1 MAPFYSRKTRT
12 RVQRPMPALWLLA
25 SCAFLIPLPAVA
37 QSFSPVA
44 ADDADTTL
52 ATTGGAMTG
61 AATTGTAATGTQTT
75 DPTTTASLIDDG
87 PDAGPA
93 VDDDLGRVN
102 TREGTVDGLRSTL
115 DPDRN
120 DAPGIALGTFTL
132 KPSLSQTINHETTK
146 NGSSKESRSYLQT
159 GLKGTLTSDWS
170 RHQLTVTGE
179 GTWQRNIGGEGATE
193 PVANLDAEL
202 RLDISNETTGTL
214 RAGYRFEREDSTDP
228 NAISGASVQSGIDRY
243 SLGAGV
249 QRDFGILRGSAK
261 VDFERYVYGSAEL
274 SDGTDLSLSDRDRN
288 AGTVTA
294 RIGYELSPALIPFLE
309 ASVGRS
315 VYDLRRDTLGFERSY
330 DNYAGRAG
338 LQVDLGE
345 KMNGEIALGYE
356 TYRFKDSRLDDLS
369 GLTVDSTFN
378 WSPQR
383 GTIVTYGVST
393 GIEPSTTAGESGAL
407 VYALNSGLTHE
418 LRSSLVARLSNSL
431 TFRNYPSGSSS
442 EDQKVWLAGAGLSWD
457 MTRSLALTGDVSY
470 ERTMQTTGPST
481 NVAKIGVG
489 LTLKR

>member
-1 MAPFYSRKTRT
+1 MT
-12 RVQRPMPALWLLA
+12 VLWLLA
-25 SCAFLIPLPAVA
+25 GCAFLSPLPATA
-37 QSFSPVA
+37 QALSPVA
-44 ADDADTTL
+44 GDDADTTL
-52 ATTGGAMTG
+52 TPVTGTTAAVAGTTP
-61 AATTGTAATGTQTT
+61 ATTGTAAT
-75 DPTTTASLIDDG
+75 DPTATASIIDDG

-93 VDDDLGRVN
+93 VAEDFGRVN
-102 TREGTVDGLRSTL
+102 TREGTVDGLRSSI
-115 DPDRN
+115 DPDR
-120 DAPGIALGTFTL
+120 DEAPGIALGTFTL
-132 KPSLSQTINHETTK
+132 KPSLSQTFNHETTK
-146 NGSSKESRSYLQT
+146 SGSSKESRSYLET

-179 GTWQRNIGGEGATE
+179 GTWQHNVGGEGATE
-193 PVANLDAEL
+193 PTANLDAEL
-202 RLDISNETTGTL
+202 RLDISNDTTGTL

-243 SLGAGV
+243 SLGAGIE
-249 QRDFGILRGSAK
+249 RDFGILRGSAK
-261 VDFERYVYGSAEL
+261 LDLERYVYGSAEL
-274 SDGTDLSLSDRDRN
+274 SDGTELSLSDRDRN

-294 RIGYELSPALIPFLE
+294 RVGYELSPALIPFLE
-309 ASVGRS
+309 ASVGKS

-338 LQVDLGE
+338 VEVDLGE
-345 KMNGEIALGYE
+345 KLNGEIALGYE
-356 TYRFKDSRLDDLS
+356 TYRFKDSRLDDIS
-369 GLTVDSTFN
+369 GLTVDSSFN

-418 LRSSLVARLSNSL
+418 LRSSLVARLTNSL
-431 TFRNYPSGSSS
+431 TFRNYPSGSAS

-457 MTRSLALTGDVSY
+457 MTRSLALTGDISY
-470 ERTMQTTGPST
+470 ERTTQATGPST

>member
-1 MAPFYSRKTRT
+1 MAPSYPRNTRT
-12 RVQRPMPALWLLA
+12 FAQRPMTALWLLA
-25 SCAFLIPLPAVA
+25 GCALLCPLPAIA
-37 QSFSPVA
+37 QAFSPVT
-44 ADDADTTL
+44 ADAADTTL
-52 ATTGGAMTG
+52 GTTAATADPTA
-61 AATTGTAATGTQTT
+61 AATTGTAAT
-75 DPTTTASLIDDG
+75 DPNATASIIDDG

-93 VDDDLGRVN
+93 IDEDLGRVN
-102 TREGTVDGLRSTL
+102 LREGSVDGLRSSI
-115 DPDRN
+115 DPDR
-120 DAPGIALGTFTL
+120 DEAPGIALGTFTL
-132 KPSLSQTINHETTK
+132 KPSLSQTFNHETTK
-146 NGSSKESRSYLQT
+146 SGNSKESRSYLET

-179 GTWQRNIGGEGATE
+179 GTWQHNVGGEGATE
-193 PVANLDAEL
+193 PTANLDAEL
-202 RLDISNETTGTL
+202 RLDISNDTIGTL

-243 SLGAGV
+243 SLGAGIE
-249 QRDFGILRGSAK
+249 RDFGILRGSAK
-261 VDFERYVYGSAEL
+261 LDLERYVYGSAEL
-274 SDGTDLSLSDRDRN
+274 SDGTELSLSDRDRN

-294 RIGYELSPALIPFLE
+294 RVGYELSPALIPFLE
-309 ASVGRS
+309 ASVGKS

-338 LQVDLGE
+338 VEVDLGE
-345 KMNGEIALGYE
+345 KLNGEIALGYE
-356 TYRFKDSRLDDLS
+356 TYRFKDNRLDDIS
-369 GLTVDSTFN
+369 GLTVDSSFN

-418 LRSSLVARLSNSL
+418 LRSSLVARLTNSL
-431 TFRNYPSGSSS
+431 TFRNYPSGSAS

-457 MTRSLALTGDVSY
+457 MTRSLALTGDISY
-470 ERTMQTTGPST
+470 ERTTQATGPST